1 MRAEAITPHA
11 TTGLPATSGVFR
23 GGDRPLILGMIHTVT
38 PGVRRAA
45 ALATLL
51 LGVSAL
57 TAWRAP
63 FHLHLVKSAPAA
75 NASVA
80 AAPDSIRLWF
90 SQPPELKLTTVKV
103 TGPGSATIALAPLTK
118 GDSALVVAA
127 VKGRMAVG
135 AYTVVWRTMSKDG
148 HVVRGTFAF
157 KVGASAT
164 D

>member
-1 MRAEAITPHA
+1 MTRSVSLRV
-11 TTGLPATSGVFR
+11 G
-23 GGDRPLILGMIHTVT
+23 
-38 PGVRRAA
+38 RAA
-45 ALATLL
+45 ALAAVVV
-51 LGVSAL
+51 GVIAL

-75 NASVA
+75 NARVA

-90 SQPPELKLTTVKV
+90 SQAPELKLTSVKV
-103 TGPGSATIALAPLTK
+103 TGPGNAAIPLAPLAK

-127 VKGRMAVG
+127 VKAKMAAG
-135 AYTVVWRTMSKDG
+135 AYTVTWRTMSKDG

-157 KVGASAT
+157 RVGAPA